1 MPDKIYDET
10 GFELETTIINKS
22 LDFARDRMKSLH
34 ASHGWDHV
42 QRVIRNAEHIA
53 ATEPLADAFIVKAAA
68 ILHDIAREEQD
79 RTGGTLCHAE
89 QGSTEAEHFLLSQGL
104 DPDRTRHITECI
116 LTHRFRKERKPL
128 TIEAMILYDADK
140 LDSIGAIGI
149 GRAFLFAGE
158 VGARLHNSDVDISRT
173 ASYSEEDT
181 AYREF
186 TVKLRTVKDKML
198 TVEGRRLAQERH
210 DYMMEYF
217 RRLDQEVKGEL

>member
-1 MPDKIYDET
+1 MYDKT
-10 GFELETTIINKS
+10 GSELETTIINKS

-53 ATEPLADAFIVKAAA
+53 ATELQADAFIVRTAA
-68 ILHDIAREEQD
+68 ILHDIARDEQD
-79 RTGGTLCHAE
+79 RAGGTLCHAE
-89 QGSTEAEHFLLSQGL
+89 LGSAEAEKFLLSEGL
-104 DPDRTRHITECI
+104 DPDRARHIARCI
-116 LTHRFRKERKPL
+116 LSHRYRKERKPES
-128 TIEAMILYDADK
+128 IEAMILYDADK

-158 VGARLHNSDVDISRT
+158 VGARLHNSEVDISRT

-186 TVKLRTVKDKML
+186 MVKLRTVKDKML
-198 TVEGRRLAQERH
+198 TDEGRRLAQERH
-210 DYMMEYF
+210 DFMIDYF
-217 RRLDQEVKGEL
+217 RRLDEEVKGEL